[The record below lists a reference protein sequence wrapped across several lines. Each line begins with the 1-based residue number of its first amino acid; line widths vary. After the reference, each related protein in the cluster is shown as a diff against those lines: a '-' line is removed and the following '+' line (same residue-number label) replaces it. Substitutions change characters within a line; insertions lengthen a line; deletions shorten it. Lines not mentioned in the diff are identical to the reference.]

1 MERVERVLDL
11 TKKLNAKGMLAE
23 ELAWLGRAAT
33 FGEDGWEQREWFQP
47 RIKEKVREWAK
58 AQEERLLRQ
67 LGELTEPRDPSK
79 RGEHTNRMRG
89 GGERN

>member
-33 FGEDGWEQREWFQP
+33 FGEDGWEQREWF
-47 RIKEKVREWAK
+47 
-58 AQEERLLRQ
+58 
-67 LGELTEPRDPSK
+67 
-79 RGEHTNRMRG
+79 
-89 GGERN
+89 